1 MFQNVMTSRKPLQDL
16 TIEFVQDGAEIPEDE
31 NYTKESKNNSQES
44 VPCLFYNL
52 KDCSKFVG
60 RTLCSHRKTL
70 ATFRFIL
77 GGSCCQIFN

>member
-16 TIEFVQDGAEIPEDE
+16 TIEVVQDGAEIPEDE

-52 KDCSKFVG
+52 KDLFYLSYLEFNLLKDQYLFD
-60 RTLCSHRKTL
+60 
-70 ATFRFIL
+70 IL
-77 GGSCCQIFN
+77 H

>member
-16 TIEFVQDGAEIPEDE
+16 SIEVVQDGADIPEDE

-52 KDCSKFVG
+52 KDCSKF
-60 RTLCSHRKTL
+60 SQF
-70 ATFRFIL
+70 AIL
-77 GGSCCQIFN
+77 SMCVFFFYLVSKIIFPKIIF